1 MNEHRPKTG
10 CFTVIRYDRTCDPE
24 DVNSHLKQLFTK
36 KSRAFGSLPAIR
48 DALQHTTR
56 AVHQSVHFLGQ

>member
-1 MNEHRPKTG
+1 MN
-10 CFTVIRYDRTCDPE
+10 TVRYDRTCDPE
-24 DVNSHLKQLFTK
+24 YVNSPLKQLFTK
-36 KSRAFGSLPAIR
+36 KSRAFGCLPATR